1 MRRRVLLSSL
11 VSAVVLVG
19 LVAQPG
25 AAVNVPHP
33 VVVSADPANWTPH
46 VLDGKVDAIVV
57 VGDKV
62 VAGGLFTQVA
72 TADDPATPIARSNIF
87 AFDATTGA
95 IDPNFA
101 PVMDNEVESLAVAPD
116 GLHVFAGGR
125 FTRINGTAQKSLA
138 KLRLSDGARI
148 TQFKGKTNARV
159 KDMAVSDGKLYVG
172 GTFATVNGVAHV
184 ALAALDPTTGALS
197 PDLELQFS
205 GPRTGTL
212 NVDKLDITPD
222 GSKLIATGNWTLVNG
237 LQRDQIVMVDLTTT
251 PASVF
256 DWATTR
262 YQQQCAAV
270 FDTYMRDVD
279 IAADGS
285 YFVVVTTGAYR
296 SGSLCDTAARW
307 ELGRTGSGQQPTWV
321 DSTGGDTLYSVAIT
335 GTAVYVGGHQRW
347 MNNSFRG
354 DRAGAGAV
362 PREGIAALDPVNGL
376 PLSWN
381 PGRDRGVGAFALVST
396 PAGLWIGSDT
406 DRIGRFEYHGRI
418 AFMPVEGGSAV
429 PEPRVGAVPGE
440 LYRLGLTG
448 TMEHRG
454 YDGTAFGAPT
464 SVPGVDWTQARGAFM
479 VSGKLYTG
487 WSDNNLYVRD
497 FDGATAGAATALNLA
512 GVNTSTNFPVN
523 RVTGMFFEPS
533 SGRLYY
539 TLSADARLFYRYF
552 TPESGVVGAETF
564 TASATGWSTVSGMT
578 LASGKLYFATSAGNL
593 SAVDFADGVP
603 SGSATV
609 LSGPAVDG
617 QSWQSRGLFVLAT

>member
-1 MRRRVLLSSL
+1 MRRRVVLSSL
-11 VSAVVLVG
+11 VAAVVLVG
-19 LVAQPG
+19 LMAQPG
-25 AAVNVPHP
+25 GAVNVPQS

-46 VLDGKVDAIVV
+46 VLDGKVDAIVA
-57 VGDKV
+57 VGDKI

-116 GLHVFAGGR
+116 GLDVFAGGR
-125 FTRINGTAQKSLA
+125 FTKVNGTAQKSLA

-159 KDMAVSDGKLYVG
+159 KDMALSGGKLYIG
-172 GTFATVNGVAHV
+172 GTFATVDGVAQV
-184 ALAALDPTTGALS
+184 ALAAVDPTTGALS
-197 PDLELQFS
+197 PDLNLQFS

-212 NVDKLDITPD
+212 NVDKFDITPD
-222 GSKLIATGNWTLVNG
+222 GSKLIAIGNWTLVNG

-251 PASVF
+251 PDSVF

-262 YQQQCAAV
+262 FQQQCAAV

-279 IAADGS
+279 VAPDGS
-285 YFVVVTTGAYR
+285 YFVIATTGAYR
-296 SGSLCDTAARW
+296 AGSLCDTASRW

-321 DSTGGDTLYSVAIT
+321 EYTGGDTLYSVAIT
-335 GTAVYVGGHQRW
+335 GPTVYVGGHQRW
-347 MNNSFRG
+347 LNNPLRSG
-354 DRAGAGAV
+354 NAGPGAV
-362 PREGIAALDPVNGL
+362 AREGIAALDPRNGL

-381 PGRDRGVGAFALVST
+381 PGRDRGFGVFALVST

-406 DRIGRFEYHGRI
+406 DRIGRYEYHGKI
-418 AFMPVEGGSAV
+418 AFMPVAGGSAV

-448 TMEHRG
+448 VMDHRA
-454 YDGTAFGAPT
+454 YDGTAFGAPAP
-464 SVPGVDWTQARGAFM
+464 VPGVDWTQARGAFM
-479 VSGKLYTG
+479 VSGRLYTG

-497 FDGATAGAATALNLA
+497 FDGTTAGPATALNLA
-512 GVNTSTNFPVN
+512 GVNTATNFPVN

-539 TLSADARLFYRYF
+539 TLSGDARLLYRYF

-564 TASATGWSTVSGMT
+564 TASATGWSSVSGMT
-578 LASGKLYFATSAGNL
+578 LASGKLYFATSNGNL
-593 SAVDFADGVP
+593 SAVGFAGGVP
-603 SGSATV
+603 TGAATV
-609 LSGPAVDG
+609 ISGPAVDG
-617 QSWQSRGLFVLAT
+617 QSWLSRGLFVLAT

>member
-1 MRRRVLLSSL
+1 MRRRVVLSSL
-11 VSAVVLVG
+11 VAAVVLVG
-19 LVAQPG
+19 LMAQPG
-25 AAVNVPHP
+25 GAVNVPQP

-57 VGDKV
+57 VGGKV

-72 TADDPATPIARSNIF
+72 TADDPATPIPRSNIF

-125 FTRINGTAQKSLA
+125 FTKINGVAQKSLA

-159 KDMAVSDGKLYVG
+159 KDMAQSGGKLYIG
-172 GTFATVNGVAHV
+172 GTFSTVDGVAQV

-197 PDLELQFS
+197 PDLNLQFS

-212 NVDKLDITPD
+212 NVDKFDITPD
-222 GSKLIATGNWTLVNG
+222 GSRLIAIGNWTLANG

-251 PASVF
+251 PDSVF

-262 YQQQCAAV
+262 FQQQCAAV

-279 IAADGS
+279 IAPDGS
-285 YFVVVTTGAYR
+285 YFVIATTGAYR
-296 SGSLCDTAARW
+296 AGSLCDTASRW

-321 DSTGGDTLYSVAIT
+321 DYTGGDTLYSVAIT
-335 GTAVYVGGHQRW
+335 GPTVYVGGHQRW
-347 MNNSFRG
+347 LNNPLRSG
-354 DRAGAGAV
+354 SAGPGAV
-362 PREGIAALDPVNGL
+362 AREGIAALDPRNGL
-376 PLSWN
+376 PLLWN
-381 PGRDRGVGAFALVST
+381 PGRDRGVGVFALVST
-396 PAGLWIGSDT
+396 PEGLWIGSDT
-406 DRIGRFEYHGRI
+406 DRIGRYEYHGKL
-418 AFMPVEGGSAV
+418 ALMPVAGGSAV
-429 PEPRVGAVPGE
+429 PEPRVGAVPGD

-448 TMEHRG
+448 VMDHRA
-454 YDGTAFGAPT
+454 YDGTAFGAPAP
-464 SVPGVDWTQARGAFM
+464 VPGVDWTQARGAFM
-479 VSGKLYTG
+479 VSGRLYTG

-497 FDGATAGAATALNLA
+497 FDGTTAGPAMALNLA

-523 RVTGMFFEPS
+523 RVTGMFFEPA

-539 TLSADARLFYRYF
+539 TLSGDARLLYRYF

-564 TASATGWSTVSGMT
+564 TASTTGWSSVSGMT
-578 LASGKLYFATSAGNL
+578 LASGKLYFATSNGNL
-593 SAVDFADGVP
+593 SAVDFAGGVP

-609 LSGPAVDG
+609 ISGPAVDG

>member
-1 MRRRVLLSSL
+1 MRRRVVLSSL
-11 VSAVVLVG
+11 VAAVVLVG
-19 LVAQPG
+19 LMAQPG
-25 AAVNVPHP
+25 GAVNVPQP

-57 VGDKV
+57 VGGKV

-72 TADDPATPIARSNIF
+72 TADDPATPIPRSNIF

-125 FTRINGTAQKSLA
+125 FTKINGVAQKSLA

-159 KDMAVSDGKLYVG
+159 KDMAQSGGKLYIG
-172 GTFATVNGVAHV
+172 GTFSTVDGVAQV
-184 ALAALDPTTGALS
+184 ALAALDPTNGALS
-197 PDLELQFS
+197 PDLNLQFS

-212 NVDKLDITPD
+212 NVDKFDITPD
-222 GSKLIATGNWTLVNG
+222 GSRLIAIGNWTLVNG

-251 PASVF
+251 PDSVF

-262 YQQQCAAV
+262 FQQQCAAV

-279 IAADGS
+279 IAPDGS
-285 YFVVVTTGAYR
+285 YFVIATTGAYR
-296 SGSLCDTAARW
+296 AGSLCDTASRW

-321 DSTGGDTLYSVAIT
+321 DYTGGDTLYSVAIT
-335 GTAVYVGGHQRW
+335 GPTVYVGGHQRW
-347 MNNSFRG
+347 LNNPLRSG
-354 DRAGAGAV
+354 SAGPGAV
-362 PREGIAALDPVNGL
+362 AREGIAALDPRNGL
-376 PLSWN
+376 PLLWN
-381 PGRDRGVGAFALVST
+381 PGRDRGVGVFALVST
-396 PAGLWIGSDT
+396 PEGLWIGSDT
-406 DRIGRFEYHGRI
+406 DRIGRYEYHGKL
-418 AFMPVEGGSAV
+418 ALMPVAGGSAV
-429 PEPRVGAVPGE
+429 PEPRVGAVPGD

-448 TMEHRG
+448 VMDHRA
-454 YDGTAFGAPT
+454 YDGTAFGAPAP
-464 SVPGVDWTQARGAFM
+464 VPGVDWTQARGAFM
-479 VSGKLYTG
+479 VSGRLYTG

-497 FDGATAGAATALNLA
+497 FDGTTAGPAMALNLA

-523 RVTGMFFEPS
+523 RVTGMFFEPA

-539 TLSADARLFYRYF
+539 TLSGDARLLYRYF

-564 TASATGWSTVSGMT
+564 TASTTGWSSVSGMT
-578 LASGKLYFATSAGNL
+578 LASGKLYFATSNGNL
-593 SAVDFADGVP
+593 SAVDFAGGVP

-609 LSGPAVDG
+609 ISGPAVDG